1 MNVERDPVNP
11 QGKINIDDI
20 HSPSD
25 VENSAALQICV
36 QDAQTCEAW
45 LQNNYWGLRWREAD
59 ALYQSPPG
67 INLWEGTSVPKS
79 NVNRFTVA
87 ETCNAIHG
95 QIMNGLFYETTPFV
109 LRPQPGIENQ
119 AGTGAEN
126 ASRAITALLKFELD
140 QTHIRQEVDLAL
152 QNALLFG
159 TLIMKWGFRSY
170 SKIETKFVRSD
181 ETIKLAPVVP
191 GLGTTTEIE
200 TPESIEYK
208 RVDTEVICHEPF
220 VENCDLRYVLV
231 DPGCCVPQINKAR
244 QVTHRMYYTYRDLVK
259 RADEMYVVE
268 DKATGK
274 QSLVKRYM
282 LPSEE
287 EIKEWFSDPKDEPKV
302 PSSSEAH
309 VQSTPLLTHAE
320 HKWKRTTADPLDEP
334 LEVLERW
341 DNDKVITVLQRVK
354 CIRNEPNEWGEIPF
368 LSCNWWNIPNSFWGL
383 GLGRVIGVEQRVQQG
398 IINACLDLANL
409 IVNPMFVRS
418 RGANIQEQQI
428 RQRLGGI
435 IAADGDPTK
444 ALHMLQQQTIPSEVV
459 QQIALSQ
466 SRVETAT
473 GASQALTM
481 GASPSMSKGQMGR
494 SGTGAQGMIQAT
506 MNRLGSFTENFVINV
521 YEPLLYKFHNMN
533 RTKLPIPYIRKVLGL
548 KLGAAFKFDENDFL
562 NGQAEFEVL
571 AGSHLAAKSQ
581 MAQSLFLMVQLFE
594 NPPIMQ
600 QLALQGKKVKVEEL
614 LHMMHDM
621 SGFKNYY
628 DVIADMTP
636 DEMQRSQQQQNPNA
650 AKMAGQMALQ
660 QLKGQQN
667 SADIDQENEARITRD
682 VFRQLA
688 EKSATPEALL
698 GQPGGVGF
706 GNPNETTG

>member
-1 MNVERDPVNP
+1 MNIERDNVNP
-11 QGKINIDDI
+11 HGKIDINEI

-25 VENSAALQICV
+25 IENSAALQLCV
-36 QDAQTCEAW
+36 QDAQNAEAW

-67 INLWEGTSVPKS
+67 INLWEGTSVPKA

-87 ETCNAIHG
+87 ETLNAIHG
-95 QIMNGLFYETTPFV
+95 QAMNGLFYEKIPFV
-109 LRPQPGIENQ
+109 LRPQPNMD
-119 AGTGAEN
+119 EN
-126 ASRAITALLKFELD
+126 ATRAITALLAMQLE
-140 QTHIRQEVDLAL
+140 QTGLRAEVDLAL

-170 SKIETKFVRSD
+170 SKMRTKFVRAND
-181 ETIKLAPVVP
+181 GIVVP
-191 GLGTTTEIE
+191 ALVEGQPDTEIE
-200 TPESIEYK
+200 TVESIEYE
-208 RVDTEVICHEPF
+208 RVDYEEIVHEPF
-220 VENCDLRYVLV
+220 VENLDLRYVLV
-231 DPGCCVPQINKAR
+231 DPGCSVPTIGKAR
-244 QVTHRMYYTYRDLVK
+244 QVTLRSYWTYRDLIK
-259 RADEMYVVE
+259 RKDEMYVIK
-268 DKATGK
+268 DSNGNQK
-274 QSLVKRYM
+274 LVNRYM
-282 LPSEE
+282 LPDEAT
-287 EIKEWFSDPKDEPKV
+287 IKSWFDEPGNDPKV

-320 HKWKRTTADPLDEP
+320 HKWKKTTADPLDEP

-354 CIRNEPNEWGEIPF
+354 CIRNEPNEFGEIPL
-368 LSCNWWNIPNSFWGL
+368 LSCNWWNIPNSFWGI

-435 IAADGDPTK
+435 IAADGK
-444 ALHMLQQQTIPSEVV
+444 ASEALHMLEQQDIPAAVI
-459 QQIALSQ
+459 QQIQLSQ
-466 SRVETAT
+466 ARVETTT
-473 GASQALTM
+473 GASQSLTM
-481 GASPSMSKGQMGR
+481 GGQATSSKGQMGR
-494 SGTGAQGMIQAT
+494 SGTGAGGMIQAT
-506 MNRLGSFTENFVINV
+506 MSRLGSFTENFVRSV
-521 YEPLLYKFHNMN
+521 YEPLLYKFHDMN
-533 RTKLPIPYIRKVLGL
+533 RNKLPIAYIRKVLGP
-548 KLGAAFKFDENDFL
+548 KLGTSFTFKADDFL
-562 NGQAEFEVL
+562 NGIAEFEVL

-581 MAQSLFLMVQLFE
+581 MAQSLFMMIQLFE

-600 QLALQGKKVKVEEL
+600 QLALQGKKVRVEEL

-628 DVIADMTP
+628 NVIDDMTP
-636 DEMQRSQQQQNPNA
+636 DEKKVSDAQQNPGA
-650 AKMAGQMALQ
+650 AKLQGQMALQ
-660 QLKGQQN
+660 TLKGQQN

-682 VFRQLA
+682 VFRTLA

-698 GQPGGVGF
+698 GEPGGTAF
-706 GNPNETTG
+706 GAPGQTTA